1 MPCCRRC
8 AAHAAVGAVAIAIA
22 PAATGAAIIA
32 VPAAVGAA
40 VAARLLPV
48 LLVQLLQSQLRNG
61 YRHYHMW
68 YRLFV
73 PAPHV
78 NKVPESSGTNS
89 GLLISKRLLYN
100 LSQQLNLLSG
110 QYIGHSLTS
119 QVDYKQTPLIRPCLS

>member
-1 MPCCRRC
+1 MPCCSRC

-22 PAATGAAIIA
+22 PAATGAAVIA

-40 VAARLLPV
+40 VAAAPAATTRV
-48 LLVQLLQSQLRNG
+48 ANAARAAGAAIVQSQLRNE
-61 YRHYHMW
+61 YRHYCMR

-89 GLLISKRLLYN
+89 GLLISKRL
-100 LSQQLNLLSG
+100 
-110 QYIGHSLTS
+110 
-119 QVDYKQTPLIRPCLS
+119 